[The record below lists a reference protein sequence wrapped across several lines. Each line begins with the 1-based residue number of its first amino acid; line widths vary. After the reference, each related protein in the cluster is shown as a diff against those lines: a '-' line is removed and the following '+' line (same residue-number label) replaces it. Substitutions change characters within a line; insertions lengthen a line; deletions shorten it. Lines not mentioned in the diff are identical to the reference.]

1 MKKTFFMNIFAIVMV
16 MFFSFNSVFAASMK
30 LPLNVMSATIEDH
43 GHYKSLNSKNA
54 TISYTYDNDS
64 IDFKYV
70 VKNGE
75 TEKVYTTT
83 FELKDDVYSYTYTGD
98 KSDATQIKLNTVAF
112 ESVLYAVGELN
123 ALQRSFLEDMSKDY
137 SRYNYDEY
145 GIEVKTFTNSKGT
158 VGIESFRLHTTEISA
173 FGTSFRPVPVAPVD
187 IETPET
193 TLPVEPD
200 VSITTIALWLV
211 LIVVV
216 VLIVVLFIK
225 TSKVNSAK
233 KAFKK
238 AAKKASKKTK

>member
-1 MKKTFFMNIFAIVMV
+1 MKKTFFMNIIAIVMV

-30 LPLNVMSATIEDH
+30 LPLDIMSATIEDH

-70 VKNGE
+70 VKSGE

-173 FGTSFRPVPVAPVD
+173 FGTSFRPIPEPKK
-187 IETPET
+187 ET
-193 TLPVEPD
+193 TEIVEAEPVPKGNEIK
-200 VSITTIALWLV
+200 SIV
-211 LIVVV
+211 LAAILLVVV
-216 VLIVVLFIK
+216 VLIVVLAIK
-225 TSKVNSAK
+225 VKRTKVAK
-233 KAFKK
+233 KATKK
-238 AAKKASKKTK
+238 TSKKTK